1 MVIMKKSIYY
11 GKESSRPHSTILTF
25 LHSPISTYQLSLWCA
40 PALIYTAVKEMTNN
54 SCLNTYK
61 ICTIYFRL
69 WCPNAVGHLSLLL
82 DKSYNHPVKK
92 SEIEDLTYIP
102 PLFPCLSSFHS
113 VRCAHSTCPPS
124 TLLLLLV
131 AGEWSAY
138 HPTKCSLSNSPGWV
152 RYLAN
157 HATHEEYA

>member
-1 MVIMKKSIYY
+1 MQKGKKSCKKVRKHAKK
-11 GKESSRPHSTILTF
+11 GKKIRPHGDNETKYLLWERVKQAKFHHPDFPPLTNF
-25 LHSPISTYQLSLWCA
+25 SLWCA
-40 PALIYTAVKEMTNN
+40 PAVICTAVKEMTNN

-102 PLFPCLSSFHS
+102 LLFPCLSSFHP
-113 VRCAHSTCPPS
+113 VRCAHT
-124 TLLLLLV
+124 V
-131 AGEWSAY
+131 
-138 HPTKCSLSNSPGWV
+138 V
-152 RYLAN
+152 RFPLQLYF
-157 HATHEEYA
+157 YC